1 MPVWVLAIYTLA
13 AARLTGLITADDI
26 TRTAQTAVLNWLPN
40 TSLGRAAGTLVT
52 CQWCASIWVAAVVAP
67 VAWWWADRP
76 WFAIPAFALA
86 ASQVTG
92 MLSDLGRN

>member
-13 AARLTGLITADDI
+13 AARLTGLITTDDI
-26 TRTAQTAVLNWLPN
+26 TSTARDAVLRSLPIN
-40 TSLGRAAGTLVT
+40 KLGAALTDLLT
-52 CQWCASIWVAAVVAP
+52 CQWCVSIWVGAVVAP

-76 WFAIPAFALA
+76 WFAVPAFALA

-92 MLSDLGRN
+92 MLSMLGRG